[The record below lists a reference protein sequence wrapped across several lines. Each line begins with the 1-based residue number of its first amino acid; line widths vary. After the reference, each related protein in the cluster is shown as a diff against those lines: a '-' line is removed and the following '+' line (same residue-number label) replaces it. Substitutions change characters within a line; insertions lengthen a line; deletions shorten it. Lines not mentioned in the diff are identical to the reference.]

1 MGRGGVDKESKRGMV
16 VWLCLLVN
24 AVSLCVCVGLKKQC
38 FFFLLVSVNIYIPER
53 GHSFQPIYLQIQKNG
68 MYCLSTCA
76 E

>member
-38 FFFLLVSVNIYIPER
+38 FFFSFGQCEYIYTRER
-53 GHSFQPIYLQIQKNG
+53 
-68 MYCLSTCA
+68 T
-76 E
+76 